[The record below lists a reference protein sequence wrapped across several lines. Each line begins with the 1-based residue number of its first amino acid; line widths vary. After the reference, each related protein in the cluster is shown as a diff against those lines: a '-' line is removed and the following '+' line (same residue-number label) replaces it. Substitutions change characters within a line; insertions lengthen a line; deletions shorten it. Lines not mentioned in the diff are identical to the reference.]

1 MTRRFRRGGS
11 MSARSR
17 TFRVIPSI
25 AVAFLSCAGWTV
37 QGRVAPSAGA
47 VRTANTQAAQQDAGY
62 QRLVDAANAV
72 VAVKVKA
79 LPNARSNETLGQERT
94 GSGVVVSGDGLVLTI
109 GYLVEEAD
117 TTEIGDADG
126 QSVPASV
133 LAYDHATGLG
143 LVRALGPLAQKPIRI
158 GTAKPVGELDRLMI
172 VTGGDEQT
180 MSVATVV
187 SRRMFAG
194 YWEYLIDGAIFTSP
208 PRLDHSGAALINKDG
223 ELVGIGSLFVM
234 DAVKPGEKLPGNM
247 FVPVDLARPLIDE
260 VERTGGYRNHKRAW
274 LGVNSLEEDGRIK
287 VMQVPEE
294 SPAAQAGIEP
304 GDIILS
310 INGQAVDNLTN
321 FYNVLWRDSQPGA
334 EVNLTVLHGP
344 TVRQVTVRSIDR
356 MEFDRHKPAV

>member
-1 MTRRFRRGGS
+1 
-11 MSARSR
+11 MSRPR
-17 TFRVIPSI
+17 TLRLIPPFV
-25 AVAFLSCAGWTV
+25 VACLACAAWTV
-37 QGRVAPSAGA
+37 QGGIAPSAGA
-47 VRTANTQAAQQDAGY
+47 VRTASLETPQPRQDAGY

-94 GSGVVVSGDGLVLTI
+94 GSGIVVGADGLVLTI

-117 TTEIGDADG
+117 VTEIEDSNG
-126 QSVPASV
+126 QKVPASV
-133 LAYDHATGLG
+133 LAYDHSTGLG
-143 LVRALGPLAQKPIRI
+143 IIRALAPLAEKPIKL
-158 GTAKPVGELDRLMI
+158 GSAQAVTELDRLLI

-187 SRRMFAG
+187 SRRQFAG

-247 FVPVDLARPLIDE
+247 FVPVDLARPLLDE
-260 VERTGGYRNHKRAW
+260 VARTGNFKTQRRAW
-274 LGVNSLEEDGRIK
+274 LGVNSLEEDGRVK
-287 VMQVPEE
+287 VMQVPDE
-294 SPAAQAGIEP
+294 SPAAQAGIQP

-310 INGQAVDNLTN
+310 INGRAVDNLTN
-321 FYNVLWRDSQPGA
+321 FYNVLWTDALPGA
-334 EVNLTVLHGP
+334 AVNLTVLHGV
-344 TVRQVTVRSIDR
+344 TVRQVTVLPIDR
-356 MEFDRHKPAV
+356 LEFDRHKPAV

>member
-1 MTRRFRRGGS
+1 
-11 MSARSR
+11 MSARPR
-17 TFRVIPSI
+17 IFRLVPPVV
-25 AVAFLSCAGWTV
+25 VACLACAAWSV
-37 QGRVAPSAGA
+37 QGRVAPSAVAIRA
-47 VRTANTQAAQQDAGY
+47 VDTQAVAQQEAGY

-79 LPNARSNETLGQERT
+79 LPNARSNDTLGAERD
-94 GSGVVVSGDGLVLTI
+94 GSGVVVSRDGLVLTI
-109 GYLVEEAD
+109 GYLIEEAD
-117 TTEIGDADG
+117 TTEIEDANG

-133 LAYDHATGLG
+133 VAYDPSTGLG
-143 LVRALGPLAQKPIRI
+143 LIRALAPLPQKPIRI
-158 GTAKPVGELDRLMI
+158 GTAQPVNELDRLMI

-187 SRRMFAG
+187 SRRSFAG

-247 FVPVDLARPLIDE
+247 FVPIDLARPLLEE
-260 VERTGGYRNHKRAW
+260 VRRTGTFKKRTRAW
-274 LGVNSLEEDGRIK
+274 LGVNSLEEDGRVK

-294 SPAAQAGIEP
+294 SPAAKAGIEA

-310 INGQAVDNLTN
+310 INGQAVDTLTN
-321 FYNVLWRDSQPGA
+321 FYNVLWHDATPGS

-344 TVRQVTVRSIDR
+344 TVRSITVRSIDR
-356 MEFDRHKPAV
+356 SDFDRHKPSV